1 MSGQNLRSEGP
12 VGKGGQKPV
21 DVKSTSMLNT
31 NAREHAAHNSGDNTQ
46 GKHTTTHKSFGA
58 LGAKGHGCA

>member
-21 DVKSTSMLNT
+21 DVKSTAMLNT
-31 NAREHAAHNSGDNTQ
+31 SARESAAHNTSNNTQ
-46 GKHTTTHKSFGA
+46 GKHITTHKPYGG
-58 LGAKGHGCA
+58 LGAKGHGGA